1 MPLDEASTA
10 PPAGDQIRVHAIV
23 VLDAGAYT
31 VDHGTLSVV
40 PVC

>member
-10 PPAGDQIRVHAIV
+10 PPVGDQLRVHAIV

-31 VDHGTLSVV
+31 VDHGTLCVV
-40 PVC
+40 PVS